1 MVTKYVQQTFS
12 LAAMS
17 KVLEVL
23 AKQLGAP
30 SPEVAAL
37 EASAHA
43 LLFIFAPPAGFVSP
57 EGRVLASPEEIVR
70 DMERGHTFVAAL
82 APWIE
87 EVKKRNANQAQL
99 QFLHDIGLDGAPDE
113 ETSAGDARSTGDN
126 SIEDESDDDGE
137 EEHETPPLAVIL
149 PEPAHAAAILEGLL
163 PRYDAQSAGHAC
175 IELALNTLQ
184 FLLDTKQVD
193 AFCAFL
199 DEIHRPHSPTG
210 EDAQPVLE
218 GPR

>member
-1 MVTKYVQQTFS
+1 MRCS
-12 LAAMS
+12 S
-17 KVLEVL
+17 
-23 AKQLGAP
+23 
-30 SPEVAAL
+30 S
-37 EASAHA
+37 SR
-43 LLFIFAPPAGFVSP
+43 PPAGFVSP
-57 EGRVLASPEEIVR
+57 EGRVLASVEEIVR

-87 EVKKRNANQAQL
+87 EVKKNGSQEQL

-113 ETSAGDARSTGDN
+113 EDKRAGDARSMGD
-126 SIEDESDDDGE
+126 SSTEDEDDADGE
-137 EEHETPPLAVIL
+137 EEHETRPIAAIL
-149 PEPAHAAAILEGLL
+149 PEPAHAASILEGLL
-163 PRYDAQSAGHAC
+163 PRYDAQSAGHTC

-184 FLLDTKQVD
+184 FLLDTHQVD